1 MPGSRLIGTGLAHF
15 VYLNAT
21 APLVPSWLPLHVAWA
36 YFTGA
41 TFIAAG
47 VAVLVGVYARLA
59 AGLSTLQIGLFTLL
73 VWVPVVLAGPNA
85 FQWAEF
91 VVSWALTAGGWVV
104 AESYRGVPWL
114 ALGKR

>member
-1 MPGSRLIGTGLAHF
+1 MAHKTSNHTAIHLRSRRQPFIF
-15 VYLNAT
+15 VSL
-21 APLVPSWLPLHVAWA
+21 
-36 YFTGA
+36 GRR
-41 TFIAAG
+41 AG

-73 VWVPVVLAGPNA
+73 VWVPVVLGGPNA

-104 AESYRGVPWL
+104 AESYCGVPWL